1 MTCGC
6 KKEKSSSKN
15 RSFTKAVVEI
25 NNPSKIT
32 TLRKVVIPTSLG
44 DETTIPPAIGEYRNV
59 VLYYEATKN
68 VYLYSSDGIP
78 TLVTTD
84 TSDIDEAIAELQA
97 GLAEETENRE
107 DADSELADD
116 IASVASDLSDEVT
129 ARENA
134 DTDLSARITDNSTRI
149 SGLTNSLTDEIT
161 NRQNADNNLQTQ
173 IDSISA
179 SSDVKDIVGTYAA
192 LQNYDTSTLGDNDI
206 IKVLQDETQDNAT
219 TYYRWDTETQTFSLI
234 GEEGPYYTK
243 SEADALLDT
252 KQNNLI
258 AGSNI
263 QLSGSTISATD
274 TTYSAGNGLDL
285 NGTTFSVDT
294 TEIQEKLTAGENIS
308 ISNNTISA
316 TDTTYTAGD
325 GLDLTGTEFSVD
337 DTIARTSDLPTV
349 NNATLTIQKNGVD
362 VTTFTANSATDA
374 TANILVPTDN
384 AQLANGAG
392 YQTASDVQTA
402 ISGKQDTLT
411 AGSNIQINNNTISAT
426 DTTYSAG
433 EGLLLTG
440 TVFTA
445 DTDTLATKQDLTA
458 KQDVLTAGN
467 NITISNDVISA
478 TDTTY
483 SDFVGA
489 TDQDAGDSGLVPAPA
504 AGDEAKYLSGDGT
517 WKTITPYSLPIASAS
532 TLGGIKVGNNLS
544 IDSSGVLSSADTIYT
559 AGTGLDLTG
568 NEFSIDNTVAL
579 KSEIPT
585 VNDATL
591 TIQKNST
598 TVDTF
603 TANAS
608 QNKTIN
614 ITVPTT
620 AADVS
625 ALPASTKYGASIG
638 VSINT
643 TDYKITTTLLDQDG
657 NTLGTPQV
665 IDLPLESVVVN
676 GSYDSTNKK
685 IVLTLQNGNTIDIP
699 VGDLVSGLQTELS
712 ATNKLDADFIEDGTT
727 NKVVTA
733 SEKATWNAK
742 QNALTAGDNITITGN
757 IISAT
762 DTVYTL
768 PTASASTLGGVKVG
782 TNLSID
788 PSTGVLSADAQ
799 PAILY
804 SGTGQNTD
812 GAMTQK
818 ATTDALGLKANSADL
833 ATVATSG
840 SYADLSNKPTIPTVN
855 DATLTIQKNS
865 SNVGTFTAN
874 ASENKII
881 DISVP
886 TKVSDLTNDSG
897 FITGVDWDD
906 ITDKP
911 TFATVATTGSY
922 NDLLNKP
929 SIPAAQIQSDWAQ
942 TTTTAKDYIKNKP
955 ELAAVATSGD
965 YDDLSNKPT
974 IPTVNN
980 ATLTI
985 QKNGTNVQTF
995 TANSATNA
1003 TANITVPTAT
1013 SDLTNNGED
1022 GTSTYVEASDLATVA
1037 TSGSYNDLSNKPTI
1051 PTVNN
1056 ATLTIQKNATTVD
1069 TFTANASVDKTI
1081 NITVPVT
1088 AADVSALPASTKYGA
1103 SMTLSIDSSTYVV
1116 TAQLKDQDGNNLG
1129 SAQTIDLPLESVVVS
1144 GSYDSTNKK
1153 IVLTL
1158 QSGSTIDIPVGD
1170 LVAGLQSEITSS
1182 NKLDSDLVDD
1192 TGQSNKFASASQLT
1206 KLDNL
1211 PSITTIGSNLT
1222 LSNGTLSA
1230 TDTTYSDFTGATSGA
1245 AGTHGLVPAPASGE
1259 TDKYLK
1265 SDGSW
1270 DTVSAY
1276 SLPIATDSTLGGI
1289 KVGSGLA
1296 IDASTG
1302 VLTATGTSMK
1312 LYSTTGQN
1320 TDGAMTQKATTDALG
1335 LKANSADLAT
1345 VATSGSYTDLSDKP
1359 TIPTVNNATLTIQKN
1374 GVNVET
1380 FTANSSSNKTAN
1392 ISVPTKVSDLT
1403 NDSGF
1408 ITDADLPTKTSD
1420 LTNDGADGTS
1430 TYVEADDLATV
1441 ATSGSYADLSN
1452 KPSIPTKT
1460 SDLTNDSGFITKSV
1474 SDLVNYTPTSSLA
1487 AVATSGSYND
1497 LSDTPSIPAAQVQSD
1512 WTQTTTTAVDYI
1524 KNKPNLAT
1532 VATSGSYNDLSNKP
1546 TIPTVN
1552 NATITIQK
1560 NSTTVDSFT
1569 ANQATAKTINITVP
1583 TSAADVSALP
1593 SSTKYGASMTLSVD
1607 STTYVVTAQLKDQD
1621 GNNLGTAQTIDLP
1634 LESVVVSGSY
1644 DATNKKVVLTLQDGS
1659 TIDFSVADLVA
1670 GLQTEITSSNKLS
1683 ADLVDD
1689 TNTTHKFT
1697 TASDITKLAGI
1708 ASGAEVNVQS
1718 NWTEADSSSDA
1729 YIQNKPNL
1737 ATVATSGSYNDLSN
1751 KPTIPAAQVNS
1762 DWNAVSGV
1770 AQILNKPTIP
1780 TKTFYGTCSTA
1791 AGTAA
1796 KAVTCSEFA
1805 AADLVAGTRIV
1816 VYFTNG
1822 NSYNGTATLNI
1833 NSTGAKDIYYNGT
1846 TVNAR
1851 YMWVSGESVD
1861 FVYNGTQWAMVDGGL
1876 ATTTYYGVTKL
1887 YTGAGSTSEKLALTP
1902 NSLYNLANRSIA
1914 PYYSTSSTYA
1924 VGDKVRYGD
1933 YIYSCNTT
1941 ISTAEAWTA
1950 AHWTALDPLQIQL
1963 DATKA
1968 SIPTKVSQL
1977 TNDSGYTTNTG
1988 TITAVQVNGT
1998 SVATSGTANI
2008 PAATTSAYGATKLS
2022 TATNSTSTT
2031 LAATPSAVKAA
2042 YDLASGKQDALTAG
2056 DGITISNGVISGM
2069 SYYTMTQI
2077 SIGSTPLEDSSMTIT
2092 GSEFST
2098 ILDALDDGIIVVF
2111 PISYVNA
2118 VEDTRIQECILTSYT
2133 TDGPIPSSSSNY
2145 VFSFQ
2150 FNGDTYRMIANG
2162 SKTQTLTFE
2171 KTGGGSSVDVFTTN
2185 EWNALWA

>member
-107 DADSELADD
+107 NADSELADD

-219 TYYRWDTETQTFSLI
+219 TYYRWDADTQTFSLI

-243 SEADALLDT
+243 SEADALLDA

-458 KQDVLTAGN
+458 KQDVLTAGS

-782 TNLSID
+782 TNLTITD
-788 PSTGVLSADAQ
+788 GVLSADAQ

-840 SYADLSNKPTIPTVN
+840 SYTDLSNKPTIPTVN

-955 ELAAVATSGD
+955 ELATVATSGD

-1192 TGQSNKFASASQLT
+1192 TGQSNKFASASQLS

-1211 PSITTIGSNLT
+1211 PTITTIGSNLT

-1441 ATSGSYADLSN
+1441 ATSGSYTDLSN

-1670 GLQTEITSSNKLS
+1670 GLQTEITSNNKLS

-1718 NWTEADSSSDA
+1718 NWTEADSTSDA

-1762 DWNAVSGV
+1762 DWNANSGV

-1805 AADLVAGTRIV
+1805 ATDLVAGTRIV

-1941 ISTAEAWTA
+1941 ISTAEEWTA

-2042 YDLASGKQDALTAG
+2042 YDLASGKQDALTPG
-2056 DGITISNGVISGM
+2056 TNIQINGTTISATDTTYSAF
-2069 SYYTMTQI
+2069 
-2077 SIGSTPLEDSSMTIT
+2077 T
-2092 GSEFST
+2092 GT
-2098 ILDALDDGIIVVF
+2098 DGTAAGTAGLV
-2111 PISYVNA
+2111 PA
-2118 VEDTRIQECILTSYT
+2118 PAT
-2133 TDGPIPSSSSNY
+2133 TDADKFLKSDG
-2145 VFSFQ
+2145 
-2150 FNGDTYRMIANG
+2150 TWA
-2162 SKTQTLTFE
+2162 TA
-2171 KTGGGSSVDVFTTN
+2171 GGSSADVFTTN